1 MMNTLL
7 NFTIFASASL
17 ATLYLYGSDR
27 SEEVTKDKE
36 IEITAAN
43 KSDARIQL
51 SKLLITITAPLS
63 IIFESPYLLQLHRSQ
78 IVSTL
83 GIVMVVI
90 AFYVFRQAKI
100 ELGKSYSPCFNSRV
114 ANDLIQ
120 TGIYGYIRHPIY
132 SLNFIMI
139 LGYFLISGSAW
150 VLIALLNLFY
160 LYFETISLEE
170 KALAKYLNGY
180 EDYMKRTGRFFLKL

>member
-120 TGIYGYIRHPIY
+120 TGIYGYIRHPH
-132 SLNFIMI
+132 L
-139 LGYFLISGSAW
+139 
-150 VLIALLNLFY
+150 
-160 LYFETISLEE
+160 
-170 KALAKYLNGY
+170 
-180 EDYMKRTGRFFLKL
+180 

>member
-7 NFTIFASASL
+7 NFTIFTSASL
-17 ATLYLYGSDR
+17 ATLYLYRSDR

-78 IVSTL
+78 N
-83 GIVMVVI
+83 
-90 AFYVFRQAKI
+90 
-100 ELGKSYSPCFNSRV
+100 CF
-114 ANDLIQ
+114 D
-120 TGIYGYIRHPIY
+120 IR
-132 SLNFIMI
+132 SSWF
-139 LGYFLISGSAW
+139 
-150 VLIALLNLFY
+150 
-160 LYFETISLEE
+160 
-170 KALAKYLNGY
+170 
-180 EDYMKRTGRFFLKL
+180 